1 MKRRLISFLLAALLL
16 IGTVAVSAPAVS
28 AATERKASDKLI
40 EMIKD
45 FEGFLAYAK
54 EDYGQYTI
62 GYGTSCGK
70 NDYPNGITKEKAET
84 LLRSAITRFEKFV
97 NDFAAKQNLTLSQ
110 QQFDALVSF
119 TYNLGP
125 SWLNNASTLR
135 TAVLN
140 GQTGNDFI
148 YAITMWCMAGSDGE
162 KKILPNLVER
172 RLAEANLYVNGVYNS
187 DPPANY
193 TYVIYEH
200 KINSPSNVLR
210 IQGYDSKLTDEVR
223 ARPTKSGYQFL
234 GWYTAENGGQ
244 WVTRL
249 DSTTAGKTLYGH
261 WQKGNGTDE
270 GSPANYKRITSSEVV
285 VRDKVNGKEI
295 NRIPKGTTVT
305 IVADRMDAN
314 GIKWGKTNGGWID
327 LNMTTSEKGGYG
339 DQNLAKPV
347 VVIVNTDGVNIRKG
361 PGTNYAKVGK
371 ANKGQ
376 ILTLTSVHRG
386 TNYLWGEFSGGWIC
400 LDYTNYDEAI
410 SGATSGESAVT
421 ATGVIVKTDKLN
433 VRNRPGT
440 SGTTVIATY
449 SRGDVVTITNQQK
462 VGNTTWGKTPKGWI
476 SLYYVD
482 VTPLN
487 SGSTEKPGD
496 TGSDSTT
503 SEKVIATGVIVDCTS
518 LRIRKGPG
526 TNYAQAGSLAAGT
539 EVKIYEQILG
549 GQGWARIDK
558 GWISL
563 AYVELD
569 VPNSDSKDAV
579 NGTVVNCDRVNVRK
593 GPGTNYERVAKL
605 NAGSK
610 VQILETTMVK
620 NVKWGRTSLGW
631 VSMEYIKLDTTSAPE
646 TQKPEAEK
654 PETNKP
660 ETEKPET
667 EKPETQKPVGG
678 NTGTATAK
686 TGTIVKTTELRVR
699 AGAGTKYEKVAT
711 LKKGDRVV
719 ILETAQV
726 GNATWGRIE
735 KGWIHMYYVQLDG
748 TEVPNGTISRTVT
761 TELRIRAGA
770 GTSYDKV
777 GTYKKGEVVL
787 IYETTTVN
795 GFLWGRT
802 DKGWISMEYVK

>member
-1 MKRRLISFLLAALLL
+1 MKKRLISFLLAALLL
-16 IGTVAVSAPAVS
+16 VSAVVVGAPTVS
-28 AATERKASDKLI
+28 AAAERKASDKLI
-40 EMIKD
+40 NLIKE
-45 FEGFLAYAK
+45 FEGFLQYAK

-70 NDYPNGITKEKAET
+70 NEYPNGITKEKAET
-84 LLRSAITRFEKFV
+84 LLRDAVSKFEKNV
-97 NDFAAKQNLTLSQ
+97 NDFAAKQKLTLSQ

-135 TAVLN
+135 TAVIK
-140 GQTGNDFI
+140 GEKGNDFI
-148 YAITMWCMAGSDGE
+148 YGITMWCMAGSDGE

-172 RLAEANLYVNGVYNS
+172 RLCEANVYLNGVYSS
-187 DPPANY
+187 DAPSNY
-193 TYVIYEH
+193 TYVAFDHNID
-200 KINSPSNVLR
+200 SPSNVLR
-210 IQGYDSKLTDEVR
+210 IQGYDANLTDTVR
-223 ARPTKSGYQFL
+223 ANPTKSGYRFL
-234 GWYTAENGGQ
+234 GWYTTATGGE
-244 WVTRL
+244 WITKL
-249 DSTTAGKTLYGH
+249 DATTAGKTLYGH
-261 WQKGNGTDE
+261 WQKGDGTAA
-270 GSPANYKRITSSEVV
+270 GVSANYKRITAAEVV
-285 VRDKVNGKEI
+285 VRDKANGKEI
-295 NRIPKGTTVT
+295 NRIPMGTTVT
-305 IVADRMDAN
+305 VVADYMDAN
-314 GIKWGKTNGGWID
+314 GVKWGKTNGGWID
-327 LNMTTSEKGGYG
+327 LSKTTTEKGGYG
-339 DQNLAKPV
+339 DQNLTKPV
-347 VVIVNTDGVNIRKG
+347 VVVVNTDGVNIRKG

-376 ILTLTSVHRG
+376 VLTLTAVHRG

-400 LDYTNYDEAI
+400 LDYTNYDDAI
-410 SGATSGESAVT
+410 SGATSGESDVT

-440 SGTTVIATY
+440 SGTTVIGSY

-462 VGNTTWGKTPKGWI
+462 VGSTTWGKTPKGWI

-482 VTPLN
+482 VTPTG
-487 SGSTEKPGD
+487 SGTTEKPGD
-496 TGSDSTT
+496 TGSGSTT

-526 TNYAQAGSLAAGT
+526 TNYAQVGSLAAGT

-549 GQGWARIDK
+549 GQGWARIDR

-563 AYVELD
+563 TYVELD
-569 VPNSDSKDAV
+569 VPVTDSKDAQ
-579 NGTVVNCDRVNVRK
+579 NGTVVLCDRLNVRK
-593 GPGTNYERVAKL
+593 GPGTSYERVAKL
-605 NAGSK
+605 NVGTK

-631 VSMEYIKLDTTSAPE
+631 VSMEYIKLDNAAAPE
-646 TQKPEAEK
+646 TEK
-654 PETNKP
+654 PDTNKP
-660 ETEKPET
+660 EAEKPET
-667 EKPETQKPVGG
+667 EKPETQKPVDG

-686 TGTIVKTTELRVR
+686 TGSIVKTTELRVR
-699 AGAGTKYEKVAT
+699 AGAGTNYEKVGT

-719 ILETAQV
+719 ILETAKV

-748 TEVPNGTISRTVT
+748 AEVPSGTISRTVT

-770 GTSYDKV
+770 GTKYDKV
-777 GTYKKGEVVL
+777 GTYQKGEVVL
-787 IYETTTVN
+787 IYETTIVN

>member
-1 MKRRLISFLLAALLL
+1 MKRRLISFLLAAVLLVTAVA
-16 IGTVAVSAPAVS
+16 IGAPVAS

-40 EMIKD
+40 DMIKE
-45 FEGFLAYAK
+45 FEGFLPFAK

-70 NDYPNGITKEKAET
+70 NQYPNGITKEKAEE
-84 LLRSAITRFEKFV
+84 LLRNAVTGFEKYV
-97 NDFAAKQNLTLSQ
+97 NDFAARQKLTLSQ

-125 SWLNNASTLR
+125 SWLYNASTLR
-135 TAVLN
+135 TAVIE
-140 GQTGNDFI
+140 GKTGNELT
-148 YAITMWCMAGSDGE
+148 YAMTMWCMAGSDGE
-162 KKILPNLVER
+162 KKILTNLVYR
-172 RLAEANLYVNGVYNS
+172 RLCEANLYNNGIYSS

-193 TYVIYEH
+193 TYVIFEH
-200 KINSPSNVLR
+200 NISTPSNVLR
-210 IQGYDSKLTDEVR
+210 IQGYDSKLTDVVR
-223 ARPTKSGYQFL
+223 AQPTKSGYRFL
-234 GWYTAENGGQ
+234 GWYTAATGGE
-244 WVTRL
+244 WITRL
-249 DSTTAGKTLYGH
+249 DAATAGKSLYGH
-261 WQKGNGTDE
+261 WQKGEGTAA
-270 GSPANYKRITSSEVV
+270 GTAANYKRITSGAVI
-285 VRDKVNGKEI
+285 VRDKVNGKEL
-295 NRIPKGTTVT
+295 NRIPAGTTVT
-305 IVADRMDAN
+305 VVADYMDAN

-327 LNMTTSEKGGYG
+327 LTMTTSEKGAQG

-347 VVIVNTDGVNIRKG
+347 VVVVNTDGVNVRKG

-376 ILTLTSVHRG
+376 VLTLTAVHRG
-386 TNYLWGEFSGGWIC
+386 TNYLWGKFADGWIC
-400 LDYTNYDEAI
+400 LDYTSYDEAI

-440 SGTTVIATY
+440 SGTTVIGSY
-449 SRGDVVTITNQQK
+449 SKGDVVTITDQQK

-482 VTPLN
+482 LTPVG
-487 SGSTEKPGD
+487 SGTTEKPGD

-526 TNYAQAGSLAAGT
+526 TNYAQVGSLAAGT

-549 GQGWARIDK
+549 GQGWARIDR

-563 AYVELD
+563 TYVELD
-569 VPNSDSKDAV
+569 VPVTDSKDGQC
-579 NGTVVNCDRVNVRK
+579 GTVVNCDRLNVRK
-593 GPGTNYERVAKL
+593 GAGTNYERVAKL
-605 NAGSK
+605 NAGTK

-620 NVKWGRTSLGW
+620 NVKWGRTALGW
-631 VSMEYIKLDTTSAPE
+631 VSMEYIKLDSATAPE
-646 TQKPEAEK
+646 TQKPE
-654 PETNKP
+654 TGKP

-667 EKPETQKPVGG
+667 EKPETQKPEGG
-678 NTGTATAK
+678 NTGAAIAK
-686 TGTIVKTTELRVR
+686 TGTIVKTTEVRVR
-699 AGAGTKYEKVAT
+699 AGAGTNYEQVGT

-735 KGWIHMYYVQLDG
+735 KGWVHMYYVQLDG
-748 TEVPNGTISRTVT
+748 KEVPSGTISRTVT

>member
-1 MKRRLISFLLAALLL
+1 MKKRLISFLLAALLL
-16 IGTVAVSAPAVS
+16 ISAVVVGAPTVS
-28 AATERKASDKLI
+28 AAAERKASDKLI
-40 EMIKD
+40 NLIKE
-45 FEGFLAYAK
+45 FEGFLQYAK

-70 NDYPNGITKEKAET
+70 NEYPNGITKEKAET
-84 LLRSAITRFEKFV
+84 LLRDAVSKFEKYV
-97 NDFAAKQNLTLSQ
+97 NDFAAKQKLTLSQ

-135 TAVLN
+135 TAVIK
-140 GQTGNDFI
+140 GEKGNDFI
-148 YAITMWCMAGSDGE
+148 YGITMWCMAGSDGE

-172 RLAEANLYVNGVYNS
+172 RLCEANVYLNGVYSS
-187 DPPANY
+187 DAPSNY
-193 TYVIYEH
+193 TYVAFDHNID
-200 KINSPSNVLR
+200 SPSNVLR
-210 IQGYDSKLTDEVR
+210 IQGYDANLTDTVR
-223 ARPTKSGYQFL
+223 ANPTKSGYRFL
-234 GWYTAENGGQ
+234 GWYTTATGGE
-244 WVTRL
+244 WITKL
-249 DSTTAGKTLYGH
+249 DATTAGKTLYGH
-261 WQKGNGTDE
+261 WQKGDGTAA
-270 GSPANYKRITSSEVV
+270 GVSANYKRITAAEVV
-285 VRDKVNGKEI
+285 VRDKANGKEI
-295 NRIPKGTTVT
+295 NRIPMGTTVT
-305 IVADRMDAN
+305 VVADYMDAN
-314 GIKWGKTNGGWID
+314 GVKWGKTNGGWID
-327 LNMTTSEKGGYG
+327 LSKTTTEKGGYG
-339 DQNLAKPV
+339 DQNLTKPV
-347 VVIVNTDGVNIRKG
+347 VVVVNTDGVNIRKG

-376 ILTLTSVHRG
+376 VLTLTAVHRG

-400 LDYTNYDEAI
+400 LDYTNYDDAI
-410 SGATSGESAVT
+410 SGATSGESDVT

-440 SGTTVIATY
+440 SGTTVIGSY

-462 VGNTTWGKTPKGWI
+462 VGSTTWGKTPKGWI

-482 VTPLN
+482 VTPTG
-487 SGSTEKPGD
+487 SGTTEKPGD
-496 TGSDSTT
+496 TGSGSTT

-526 TNYAQAGSLAAGT
+526 TNYAQVGSLAAGT

-549 GQGWARIDK
+549 GQGWARIDR

-563 AYVELD
+563 TYVELD
-569 VPNSDSKDAV
+569 VPVTDSKDAQ
-579 NGTVVNCDRVNVRK
+579 NGTVVLCDRLNVRK
-593 GPGTNYERVAKL
+593 GPGTSYERVAKL
-605 NAGSK
+605 NVGTK

-631 VSMEYIKLDTTSAPE
+631 VSMEYIKLDNAATPE
-646 TQKPEAEK
+646 TEK
-654 PETNKP
+654 PDTNKP
-660 ETEKPET
+660 EAEKPET
-667 EKPETQKPVGG
+667 EKPETQKPVDG

-686 TGTIVKTTELRVR
+686 TGSIVKTTELRVR
-699 AGAGTKYEKVAT
+699 AGAGTNYEKVGT
-711 LKKGDRVV
+711 LKKGERVV
-719 ILETAQV
+719 ILETAKV

-748 TEVPNGTISRTVT
+748 AEVPSGTISRTVT

-770 GTSYDKV
+770 GTKYDKV
-777 GTYKKGEVVL
+777 GTYQKGEVVL

>member
-1 MKRRLISFLLAALLL
+1 MKKRLISFLLAALLL
-16 IGTVAVSAPAVS
+16 VSAVVVGAPTVS
-28 AATERKASDKLI
+28 AAAERKASDKLI
-40 EMIKD
+40 NLIKE
-45 FEGFLAYAK
+45 FEGFLQYAK

-70 NDYPNGITKEKAET
+70 NEYPNGITKEKAET
-84 LLRSAITRFEKFV
+84 LLRDAVSKFEKNV
-97 NDFAAKQNLTLSQ
+97 NDFAAKQKLTLSQ

-135 TAVLN
+135 TAVIK
-140 GQTGNDFI
+140 GEKGNDFI
-148 YAITMWCMAGSDGE
+148 YGITMWCMAGSDGE

-172 RLAEANLYVNGVYNS
+172 RLCEANVYLNGVYSS
-187 DPPANY
+187 DAPSNY
-193 TYVIYEH
+193 TYVAFDHNID
-200 KINSPSNVLR
+200 SPSNVLR
-210 IQGYDSKLTDEVR
+210 IQGYDANLTDTVR
-223 ARPTKSGYQFL
+223 ANPTKSGYRFL
-234 GWYTAENGGQ
+234 GWYTTATGGE
-244 WVTRL
+244 WITKL
-249 DSTTAGKTLYGH
+249 DATTAGKTLYGH
-261 WQKGNGTDE
+261 WQKGDGTAA
-270 GSPANYKRITSSEVV
+270 GVSANYKRITAAEVV
-285 VRDKVNGKEI
+285 VRDKANGKEI
-295 NRIPKGTTVT
+295 NRIPMGTTVT
-305 IVADRMDAN
+305 VVADYMDAN
-314 GIKWGKTNGGWID
+314 GVKWGKTNGGWID
-327 LNMTTSEKGGYG
+327 LSKTTTEKGGYG
-339 DQNLAKPV
+339 DQNLTKPV
-347 VVIVNTDGVNIRKG
+347 VVVVNTDGVNIRKG

-376 ILTLTSVHRG
+376 VLTLTAVHRG

-400 LDYTNYDEAI
+400 LDYTNYDDAI
-410 SGATSGESAVT
+410 SGATSGESDVT

-440 SGTTVIATY
+440 SGTTVIGSY

-462 VGNTTWGKTPKGWI
+462 VGSTTWGKTPKGWI

-482 VTPLN
+482 VTPTG
-487 SGSTEKPGD
+487 SGTTEKPGD
-496 TGSDSTT
+496 TGSGSTT

-526 TNYAQAGSLAAGT
+526 TNYAQVGSLAAGT

-549 GQGWARIDK
+549 GQGWARIDR

-563 AYVELD
+563 TYVELD
-569 VPNSDSKDAV
+569 VPVTDSKDAQ
-579 NGTVVNCDRVNVRK
+579 NGTVVLCDRLNVRK
-593 GPGTNYERVAKL
+593 GPGTSYERVAKL
-605 NAGSK
+605 NVGTK

-631 VSMEYIKLDTTSAPE
+631 VSMEYIKLDNAAAPE
-646 TQKPEAEK
+646 TEK
-654 PETNKP
+654 PDTNKP
-660 ETEKPET
+660 EAEKPET
-667 EKPETQKPVGG
+667 EKPETQKPVDG

-686 TGTIVKTTELRVR
+686 TGSIVKTTELRVR
-699 AGAGTKYEKVAT
+699 AGAGTNYEKVGT

-719 ILETAQV
+719 ILETAKV

-748 TEVPNGTISRTVT
+748 AEVPSGTISRTVT

-770 GTSYDKV
+770 GTKYDKV
-777 GTYKKGEVVL
+777 GTYQKGEVVL